1 MGISGYRRVK
11 LAQPETRR
19 PKDSDFVETS
29 EGLLF
34 CVVGYLHPPDK
45 VTAYLKYSPAAEG
58 RWRRQGTAYHR
69 ELTYYH
75 AHQAAQTLDT
85 LQAHYPGYVHYCPVR
100 DMTFSM
106 VPHDRVLTYYRPE
119 ERLAQL
125 LNAPADPL
133 EDEVA
138 HLIENIRTVT
148 NIPLNSLGITGSILL
163 SIHDPG
169 FSDINIIVYGR
180 EAVNQLRTAVTGNH
194 ISGIS
199 LLDESFLGGW
209 RQEIV
214 EHHNLTDQEV
224 RWLVARHW
232 NFRSYGQGRYLSF
245 HPVRSDAEIQE
256 VYGDHFY
263 RDAGVVKLRAI
274 ISDAADSIFLPAVYG
289 IEQVKVLD
297 GPVVEIRE
305 ICSYEGL
312 LSEVADA
319 GQEVE
324 AQGKLERL
332 DHGSLYR
339 LVIGSSHRTGIEYL
353 KPVHL

>member
-1 MGISGYRRVK
+1 M
-11 LAQPETRR
+11 AQSETRK
-19 PKDSDFVETS
+19 PKDRDFIETP

-45 VTAYLKYSPAAEG
+45 YTAYLKYSPAAEG

-69 ELTYYH
+69 ELAYYH

-100 DMTFSM
+100 DVTFSM
-106 VPHDRVLTYYRPE
+106 VPRDRVRTYYCPE

-133 EDEVA
+133 EEQVA
-138 HLIENIRTVT
+138 QLIESVRHAAG
-148 NIPLNSLGITGSILL
+148 IPLANLGITGSILL
-163 SIHDPG
+163 SIHDPS
-169 FSDINIIVYGR
+169 FSDIDIMVYGR
-180 EAVNQLRTAVTGNH
+180 EAVGQMRAAVAENR
-194 ISGIS
+194 IPGIS
-199 LLDESFLGGW
+199 PLDEAFLGGW
-209 RQEIV
+209 RQEIA

-224 RWLVARHW
+224 RWLVARRW
-232 NFRSYGQGRYLSF
+232 NFKYYGQGRYLSL

-256 VYGDHFY
+256 VYGEHYY

-274 ISDAADSIFLPAVYG
+274 ISDAADSIFLPAIYG
-289 IEQVKVLD
+289 IERVKILE

-312 LSEVADA
+312 FSQAADL

-324 AQGKLERL
+324 ARGKLERL
-332 DHGSLYR
+332 DQGPLYR

-353 KPVHL
+353 KPTQL